1 MTTGQASIRLLRY
14 RPLLFLSTI
23 FFRGLDDLM
32 PFFDGLIRKA
42 FFDTLDPPI
51 NGRTLFP
58 GLDDLTPFLDKL
70 IGNGLFDTFDPATG
84 GIEAGL
90 NPWTFV
96 ALFLVAHLADRG
108 VLISSAF
115 VWARW
120 RYAIST
126 LLRKNLMTSIMNMS
140 APQKV
145 STASGEVTNRLRDDV
160 QAILSY
166 LEQYIHLWGNL
177 IFVILAVIWMARINV
192 TVTLITVIPGIL
204 IVTIV
209 NMSRRFIQR
218 YRTAQRVSTEQSTN
232 FINELFQS
240 ILAVKVA
247 RTESN
252 VIAHFRK
259 LNDARRKATLV
270 DNLFNQVLRS
280 ISFNIGNLA
289 IGVILILVAEQ
300 MKAGV
305 FTVGDFALFA
315 TYIGDVARSG
325 SLIGST
331 MAQHQRAAVSFS
343 RMEQTVEE
351 MPKENLVQHTPVY
364 LREEQPPLA
373 IPQRTAADR
382 LDELTVTGL
391 TYRYDDNAS
400 GITDVD
406 LRIPAGSFTVV
417 TGQIGSGKTTLVQTL
432 LGVLPKQAGEIRWNG
447 EIVADPKSFFLPPR
461 CAYTPQTPK
470 LFSEKLSANIL
481 MGIPWNWDDLN
492 RAIRLGVMEKDLPTL
507 EEGLETVVGPR
518 GVKLSGGQMQR
529 TAAARMFIR
538 DAELLVFD
546 DLSSGLDVETEQT
559 LWERL
564 FETRQTTCLVVSHRR
579 PALRRADQIVV
590 LKDGHVAAVGTLDEL
605 LAASEEMRKLWAGN

>member
-1 MTTGQASIRLLRY
+1 MTTGQASIRLIRY
-14 RPLLFLSTI
+14 RPLLFLGTI

-42 FFDTLDPPI
+42 LFDTLEA
-51 NGRTLFP
+51 T
-58 GLDDLTPFLDKL
+58 
-70 IGNGLFDTFDPATG
+70 TG
-84 GIEAGL
+84 GSGAGL

-96 ALFLVAHLADRG
+96 ALFVVAHLSDRG

-140 APQKV
+140 APQRV

-192 TVTLITVIPGIL
+192 TVTLITVIPGIF

-232 FINELFQS
+232 FVNELFQS

-247 RTESN
+247 RTEPN

-289 IGVILILVAEQ
+289 TGVILILVAEQ
-300 MKAGV
+300 MKADA

-351 MPKENLVQHTPVY
+351 MSRDNLVEHTPVY
-364 LREEQPPLA
+364 LREEQPPLVT
-373 IPQRTAADR
+373 PQRTEADR

-391 TYRYDDNAS
+391 TYHYDDVS
-400 GITDVD
+400 GIADID
-406 LRIPAGSFTVV
+406 LKIPAGSFTVV

-432 LGVLPKQAGEIRWNG
+432 LGVLPKQTGEIRWNS
-447 EIVADPKSFFLPPR
+447 EIVADPKSFFVPPR

-481 MGIPWNWDDLN
+481 MGLPWNWDDLN
-492 RAIRLGVMEKDLPTL
+492 RAIQLGVMEKDLPTL
-507 EEGLETVVGPR
+507 EDGLETVVGPR

-546 DLSSGLDVETEQT
+546 DLSSGLDVETEQL

-564 FETRQTTCLVVSHRR
+564 FETRRATCLVVSHRR

-590 LKDGHVAAVGTLDEL
+590 LKDGRIEAVGTLDEL
-605 LAASEEMRKLWAGN
+605 LAASEEMRKLWTGD

>member
-14 RPLLFLSTI
+14 RPLLFLGTI
-23 FFRGLDDLM
+23 FFRGLDDLI
-32 PFFDGLIRKA
+32 PFFDGLIKQA
-42 FFDTLDPPI
+42 FFNALEAT
-51 NGRTLFP
+51 
-58 GLDDLTPFLDKL
+58 
-70 IGNGLFDTFDPATG
+70 TG
-84 GIEAGL
+84 GSGAGL

-96 ALFLVAHLADRG
+96 ALFVVAYLADHG

-126 LLRKNLMTSIMNMS
+126 LLRKNLMTAIMNMS
-140 APQKV
+140 APQRV

-160 QAILSY
+160 QSILSY

-177 IFVILAVIWMARINV
+177 IFVILAVIWMARISV
-192 TVTLITVIPGIL
+192 TVTLITVIPSIL
-204 IVTIV
+204 IITVV

-232 FINELFQS
+232 FVNELFQS

-247 RTESN
+247 RTEPN

-289 IGVILILVAEQ
+289 TGVILILVAEQ
-300 MKAGV
+300 MKAGA
-305 FTVGDFALFA
+305 FTVGDFALFV

-325 SLIGST
+325 SLIGTT

-351 MPKENLVQHTPVY
+351 MPKENLVKHTPVY
-364 LREEQPPLA
+364 LREEQPPLVT
-373 IPQRTAADR
+373 PQRTAADR

-391 TYRYDDNAS
+391 TYRYDDVS
-400 GITDVD
+400 GIADVD
-406 LRIPAGSFTVV
+406 LKIPAGSFTVV
-417 TGQIGSGKTTLVQTL
+417 TGQICSGKTTVVQTL
-432 LGVLPKQAGEIRWNG
+432 LGVLPKQSCEIRWNG
-447 EIVADPKSFFLPPR
+447 EIVADPKSFFVPPR

-507 EEGLETVVGPR
+507 EDGLETVVGPR

-538 DAELLVFD
+538 DSELLIFD

-564 FETRQTTCLVVSHRR
+564 FETRRTTCLVVSHRR

-590 LKDGHVAAVGTLDEL
+590 LKEGRVAAVGTLDEL
-605 LAASEEMRKLWAGN
+605 LAASEEMRKLWAGD

>member
-1 MTTGQASIRLLRY
+1 MTTGRASIRLIRY
-14 RPLLFLSTI
+14 RPLLFLGTI

-42 FFDTLDPPI
+42 FFDTLDPTI
-51 NGRTLFP
+51 SGSILFP
-58 GLDDLTPFLDKL
+58 ELNDLMPFLDRL
-70 IGNGLFDTFDPATG
+70 IGRVLFDTLDPATG
-84 GIEAGL
+84 GSGAGPS
-90 NPWTFV
+90 PWIFV
-96 ALFLVAHLADRG
+96 ALFVVAHLSDRG

-126 LLRKNLMTSIMNMS
+126 LLRKNMMTAIMNMS
-140 APQKV
+140 APHSV

-177 IFVILAVIWMARINV
+177 IFAILAITWMARINIMV
-192 TVTLITVIPGIL
+192 TAIAVIPSIL
-204 IVTIV
+204 IITIV
-209 NMSRRFIQR
+209 NVLRRFVQR
-218 YRTAQRVSTEQSTN
+218 YRTVQRITTEQSTN

-252 VIAHFRK
+252 VIAHFQK
-259 LNDARRKATLV
+259 LNDARRKATV
-270 DNLFNQVLRS
+270 IDNLFDQVLRS
-280 ISFNIGNLA
+280 ISSNINTLA
-289 IGVILILVAEQ
+289 TGVILILVAEQ
-300 MKAGV
+300 MKAGA
-305 FTVGDFALFA
+305 FTVGDLALFT
-315 TYIGDVARSG
+315 TYVGEVARSG
-325 SLIGST
+325 SLVGSI

-343 RMEQTVEE
+343 RMEQTIDE
-351 MPKENLVQHTPVY
+351 MPQEKLVEHTPIY
-364 LREEQPPLA
+364 LRENQPPLV
-373 IPQRTAADR
+373 IPQRTEADR
-382 LDELTVTGL
+382 LNELTVSGL
-391 TYRYDDNAS
+391 TYCYDGDAS
-400 GITDVD
+400 GIAEVD
-406 LRIPAGSFTVV
+406 LKIPAGSFTVV
-417 TGQIGSGKTTLVQTL
+417 TGQIGSGKTTLVQAL

-447 EIVADPKSFFLPPR
+447 EIVEDPKSFFVPPR

-481 MGIPWNWDDLN
+481 MGLPWNWDNLN
-492 RAIRLGVMEKDLPTL
+492 RSIHLGVMETDLPTL
-507 EEGLETVVGPR
+507 EDGLETVVGPR

-538 DAELLVFD
+538 DSELLVFD

-564 FETRQTTCLVVSHRR
+564 FETRRATCLVVSHRR
-579 PALRRADQIVV
+579 PALRRADQIIV
-590 LKDGHVAAVGTLDEL
+590 LKGGRVDAVGTLDEL
-605 LAASEEMRKLWAGN
+605 LASSEEMRQLWSTD

>member
-1 MTTGQASIRLLRY
+1 MTTGQASIRLIRY
-14 RPLLFLSTI
+14 RPLLFLGTI
-23 FFRGLDDLM
+23 FFRGLDDLI
-32 PFFDGLIRKA
+32 PFFDGLIKQA
-42 FFDTLDPPI
+42 FFNALEAT
-51 NGRTLFP
+51 
-58 GLDDLTPFLDKL
+58 
-70 IGNGLFDTFDPATG
+70 TG
-84 GIEAGL
+84 GTGAGL

-96 ALFLVAHLADRG
+96 ALFVVAYLADHG

-140 APQKV
+140 APQRV
-145 STASGEVTNRLRDDV
+145 SNASGEATNRLRDDV

-177 IFVILAVIWMARINV
+177 IFVILAVVWMARISV
-192 TVTLITVIPGIL
+192 TVTLITVIPGIF
-204 IVTIV
+204 IITIV
-209 NMSRRFIQR
+209 NVSRRFIQR

-232 FINELFQS
+232 FVNELFQS

-252 VIAHFRK
+252 VINHFRK

-270 DNLFNQVLRS
+270 DNLFNQVLQS

-289 IGVILILVAEQ
+289 TGVILILVAEQ
-300 MKAGV
+300 MKAGA
-305 FTVGDFALFA
+305 FSVGDFALFV

-351 MPKENLVQHTPVY
+351 MPRENLVEHTPVY
-364 LREEQPPLA
+364 LREEQPPLV
-373 IPQRTAADR
+373 IPQRTEDDR
-382 LDELTVTGL
+382 LDQLTVTGL
-391 TYRYDDNAS
+391 TYHYDGVS

-406 LRIPAGSFTVV
+406 LKIPAGSFTVV

-447 EIVADPKSFFLPPR
+447 ETVADPKSFFVPPR

-481 MGIPWNWDDLN
+481 MGLPWNWDDLN

-507 EEGLETVVGPR
+507 EDGLETVVGPR

-529 TAAARMFIR
+529 TAAARMFVR
-538 DAELLVFD
+538 DSELLVFD

-564 FETRQTTCLVVSHRR
+564 FETRRTTCLVVSHRR

-590 LKDGHVAAVGTLDEL
+590 LKEGRVEAVGTLDEL
-605 LAASEEMRKLWAGN
+605 LATSEEMRKLWAGD

>member
-1 MTTGQASIRLLRY
+1 MTTGRASIRLIRY
-14 RPLLFLSTI
+14 RPLLFLGTI

-42 FFDTLDPPI
+42 FFDTLAPTVSGSI
-51 NGRTLFP
+51 LFP
-58 GLDDLTPFLDKL
+58 GLDNLMPFLDRL
-70 IGNGLFDTFDPATG
+70 IGRMLFNTLEVTTG
-84 GIEAGL
+84 GYGAGL

-96 ALFLVAHLADRG
+96 ALFVVAHLADRG

-126 LLRKNLMTSIMNMS
+126 LLRKNLMTAIMNMS
-140 APQKV
+140 APQRV

-247 RTESN
+247 RTEPN

-259 LNDARRKATLV
+259 LNDARRKTTLV

-305 FTVGDFALFA
+305 FTVGDFALFV
-315 TYIGDVARSG
+315 TYIGEVARSG
-325 SLIGST
+325 SLVGST

-343 RMEQTVEE
+343 RMERTVEE
-351 MPKENLVQHTPVY
+351 MPKEDLVEHTPIY
-364 LREEQPPLA
+364 LRENQPPLA
-373 IPQRTAADR
+373 MPQRTDADR
-382 LDELTVTGL
+382 LDELAIAGL
-391 TYRYDDNAS
+391 TYRYDSDTV
-400 GITDVD
+400 GIADIN
-406 LRIPAGSFTVV
+406 LKIPAGSFTVV

-447 EIVADPKSFFLPPR
+447 EIVEDPKSFFVPPR

-481 MGIPWNWDDLN
+481 MGTPWNWDDLN

-507 EEGLETVVGPR
+507 EDGLETVVGPR

-529 TAAARMFIR
+529 TAAARMFVR
-538 DAELLVFD
+538 DSELLVFD
-546 DLSSGLDVETEQT
+546 DLSSGLDVETEQI

-564 FETRQTTCLVVSHRR
+564 FETRRATCLVVSHRR

-590 LKDGHVAAVGTLDEL
+590 LKEGRVEAVGTLDEL
-605 LAASEEMRKLWAGN
+605 LASSEEMRKLWAGD

>member
-1 MTTGQASIRLLRY
+1 MTTGQASFRLIRY
-14 RPLLFLSTI
+14 RPFLFLSTI
-23 FFRGLDDLM
+23 FFRGLDDLI
-32 PFFDGLIRKA
+32 PFFDGLIKQA
-42 FFDTLDPPI
+42 FFNALEAT
-51 NGRTLFP
+51 
-58 GLDDLTPFLDKL
+58 
-70 IGNGLFDTFDPATG
+70 TG
-84 GIEAGL
+84 GSGAGL

-96 ALFLVAHLADRG
+96 ALFVVAYLADHG

-126 LLRKNLMTSIMNMS
+126 LLRKNLMTAIMNMS
-140 APQKV
+140 APQRV

-160 QAILSY
+160 QSILSY

-177 IFVILAVIWMARINV
+177 IFVILAVIWMARISV
-192 TVTLITVIPGIL
+192 TVTLITVIPSIL
-204 IVTIV
+204 IITVV

-232 FINELFQS
+232 FVNELFQS

-247 RTESN
+247 RTEPN

-289 IGVILILVAEQ
+289 TGVILILVAEQ
-300 MKAGV
+300 MKAGA
-305 FTVGDFALFA
+305 FTVGDFALFV

-325 SLIGST
+325 SLIGTT

-351 MPKENLVQHTPVY
+351 MPKENLVKHTPVY
-364 LREEQPPLA
+364 LREEQPPLVT
-373 IPQRTAADR
+373 PQRTAADR

-391 TYRYDDNAS
+391 TYRYDDVS

-406 LRIPAGSFTVV
+406 LKIPAGSFTVV

-432 LGVLPKQAGEIRWNG
+432 LGVLPKQSGEIRWNG
-447 EIVADPKSFFLPPR
+447 EIVADPKSFFVPPR

-507 EEGLETVVGPR
+507 EDGLETVVGPR

-538 DAELLVFD
+538 DSELLIFD

-590 LKDGHVAAVGTLDEL
+590 LKEGRVAAVGTLNEL
-605 LAASEEMRKLWAGN
+605 LASSEEMQKLWAGD

>member
-1 MTTGQASIRLLRY
+1 MTTGQASIRLIRY
-14 RPLLFLSTI
+14 RPFLFLGTI
-23 FFRGLDDLM
+23 FFRGLDDLI
-32 PFFDGLIRKA
+32 PFFDGLIKQA
-42 FFDTLDPPI
+42 FFNALEAT
-51 NGRTLFP
+51 
-58 GLDDLTPFLDKL
+58 
-70 IGNGLFDTFDPATG
+70 TG
-84 GIEAGL
+84 GTGAGL

-96 ALFLVAHLADRG
+96 ALFVVAYFADHG

-140 APQKV
+140 APQRV

-160 QAILSY
+160 QSILSY

-192 TVTLITVIPGIL
+192 TVTLITVIPGIF
-204 IVTIV
+204 IITIV
-209 NMSRRFIQR
+209 NMSRRYIQR

-232 FINELFQS
+232 FVNELFQS

-247 RTESN
+247 RTEPN

-259 LNDARRKATLV
+259 LNDTRRKATLV

-289 IGVILILVAEQ
+289 TGVILILVAEQ

-351 MPKENLVQHTPVY
+351 MPKDNLVEHTPVY
-364 LREEQPPLA
+364 LRVEQPPLST
-373 IPQRTAADR
+373 PQRTEMDQ

-391 TYRYDDNAS
+391 TYHYDDDAS

-406 LRIPAGSFTVV
+406 LKIPAGSFTVV

-447 EIVADPKSFFLPPR
+447 EIVADPKSFFVPPR

-481 MGIPWNWDDLN
+481 MGIPWNWDELN

-507 EEGLETVVGPR
+507 EDGLETVVGPR

-538 DAELLVFD
+538 DSELLVFD

-590 LKDGHVAAVGTLDEL
+590 LKEGRVEAVGTLDEL
-605 LAASEEMRKLWAGN
+605 LTSSEEMQKLWASD

>member
-14 RPLLFLSTI
+14 RPLLFLGTI
-23 FFRGLDDLM
+23 FFRGLDDLI

-42 FFDTLDPPI
+42 FFDTLDPATGSSI
-51 NGRTLFP
+51 LFP
-58 GLDDLTPFLDKL
+58 GLDDLMPFLDRL
-70 IGNGLFDTFDPATG
+70 IGKALFDTLDPAIG
-84 GIEAGL
+84 GSGAGL

-96 ALFLVAHLADRG
+96 ALFVVAYLADHG

-126 LLRKNLMTSIMNMS
+126 LLRKNLMTAIMNMS
-140 APQKV
+140 APQRV

-160 QAILSY
+160 QSILSY

-177 IFVILAVIWMARINV
+177 IFVILAVIWMARISV
-192 TVTLITVIPGIL
+192 TVTLITVIPSIL
-204 IVTIV
+204 IITVV

-232 FINELFQS
+232 FVNELFQS

-247 RTESN
+247 RTEPN

-289 IGVILILVAEQ
+289 TGVILILVAEQ
-300 MKAGV
+300 MKAGA
-305 FTVGDFALFA
+305 FTVGDFALFV

-325 SLIGST
+325 SLIGTT

-351 MPKENLVQHTPVY
+351 MPKENLVKHTPVY
-364 LREEQPPLA
+364 LREEQPPLVT
-373 IPQRTAADR
+373 PQRTEADR

-391 TYRYDDNAS
+391 TYRYDDVS
-400 GITDVD
+400 GIADVD
-406 LRIPAGSFTVV
+406 LKIPAGSFTVV

-432 LGVLPKQAGEIRWNG
+432 LGVLPKQSGEIRWNG
-447 EIVADPKSFFLPPR
+447 EIVADPKSFFVPPR

-507 EEGLETVVGPR
+507 EDGLETVVGPR

-538 DAELLVFD
+538 DSELLIFD

-564 FETRQTTCLVVSHRR
+564 FETRRTTCLVVSHRR

-590 LKDGHVAAVGTLDEL
+590 LKDGRVEAVGTLDEL
-605 LAASEEMRKLWAGN
+605 LAASEEMRKLWAGD

>member
-1 MTTGQASIRLLRY
+1 MTTGQASIRLIRY
-14 RPLLFLSTI
+14 RPLLFLGTI
-23 FFRGLDDLM
+23 FFRGLDDLI
-32 PFFDGLIRKA
+32 PFFDGLIKQA
-42 FFDTLDPPI
+42 FFNALEAT
-51 NGRTLFP
+51 
-58 GLDDLTPFLDKL
+58 
-70 IGNGLFDTFDPATG
+70 TG
-84 GIEAGL
+84 GTGAGL

-96 ALFLVAHLADRG
+96 ALFVVAYLADHG

-140 APQKV
+140 APQRV
-145 STASGEVTNRLRDDV
+145 SNASGEATNRLRDDV

-177 IFVILAVIWMARINV
+177 IFVILAVVWMARISV
-192 TVTLITVIPGIL
+192 TVTLITVIPGIF
-204 IVTIV
+204 IITIV
-209 NMSRRFIQR
+209 NVSRRFIQR

-232 FINELFQS
+232 FVNELFQS

-252 VIAHFRK
+252 VINHFRK

-270 DNLFNQVLRS
+270 DNLFNQVLQS

-289 IGVILILVAEQ
+289 TGVILILVAEQ
-300 MKAGV
+300 MKTGA
-305 FTVGDFALFA
+305 FSVGDFALFV

-325 SLIGST
+325 SLIGTT

-351 MPKENLVQHTPVY
+351 MPRENLVEHTPVY
-364 LREEQPPLA
+364 LREEQPPLVT
-373 IPQRTAADR
+373 PQRTEADR

-391 TYRYDDNAS
+391 TYHYDDVS

-406 LRIPAGSFTVV
+406 LKIPAGSFTVV
-417 TGQIGSGKTTLVQTL
+417 TGQIGSGKTTLVQKL

-447 EIVADPKSFFLPPR
+447 ETVSDPKSFFVPPR

-481 MGIPWNWDDLN
+481 MGLPWNWDDLN

-507 EEGLETVVGPR
+507 EDGLETVVGPR

-529 TAAARMFIR
+529 TAAARMFVR
-538 DAELLVFD
+538 DSELLVFD
-546 DLSSGLDVETEQT
+546 DLSSGLDVETEQL

-564 FETRQTTCLVVSHRR
+564 FETRRATCLVVSHRR

-590 LKDGHVAAVGTLDEL
+590 LKEGRVEAIGTLDEL
-605 LAASEEMRKLWAGN
+605 LATSEEMRKLWASD